1 LAQYLRE
8 ICNAPVEIEV
18 LQSALERHRYDA
30 PEALR
35 MIFGGDI
42 PRVIQ
47 GVRA

>member
-1 LAQYLRE
+1 
-8 ICNAPVEIEV
+8 VEIEV

-30 PEALR
+30 PAALR

-47 GVRA
+47 GVRS